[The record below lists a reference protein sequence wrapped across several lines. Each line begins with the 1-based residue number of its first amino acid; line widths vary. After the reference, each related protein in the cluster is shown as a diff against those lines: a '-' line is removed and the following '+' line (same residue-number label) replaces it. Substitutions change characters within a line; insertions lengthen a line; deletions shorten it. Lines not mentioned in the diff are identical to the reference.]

1 MNYSFHPVIFII
13 FDQINSEAMQ
23 IERTTDEILIRIP
36 SYVDTQGLQRLIDFL
51 IYREATSKSKAKQS
65 DVDELAAE
73 VKKGWWDNNR
83 SRFIK

>member
-1 MNYSFHPVIFII
+1 MYYSFHTMIFII
-13 FDQINSEAMQ
+13 FDQINREAMQ

-51 IYREATSKSKAKQS
+51 TYREATSKSKAKQS
-65 DVDELAAE
+65 DVDELATE

-83 SRFIK
+83 SRFVK

>member
-1 MNYSFHPVIFII
+1 MIFII

-36 SYVDTQGLQRLIDFL
+36 SYVDTHGLQRLINFL
-51 IYREATSKSKAKQS
+51 TYREATAKSKSKQS

-73 VKKGWWDNNR
+73 VKKGWWDKNR
-83 SRFIK
+83 SRFVK